1 MKLTNKLFAL
11 IALAGIIGLSSCLR
25 DLESDAEKLQQQDN
39 KRLADF
45 IRDNNITATFDPTGF
60 YYSVLTDNP
69 EGDTIANNDILGIY
83 YTMTDLS
90 GTPIDTYQAS
100 NGLPKL
106 FQVTD
111 SSILPFA
118 LNLAAGL
125 MKEGETYRL
134 YIPSY
139 LAYGE
144 NSFEGLPGRTSLIV
158 DLTIAEKLSLEDVAA
173 RDEEAILAFI
183 AENEYEGVEE
193 VAPGVYF
200 QVLEAGE
207 GDSAAV
213 DQLLDVRYE
222 AFYFDDFQVAGSVS
236 PVTIRVGNESTLL
249 GLNEAFQYMNRGQKN
264 RVILSSEKA
273 HGKGLQIIPERLREV
288 LFNRGLISTNV
299 RAYEPI
305 VYEFEVLNVR

>member
-1 MKLTNKLFAL
+1 M
-11 IALAGIIGLSSCLR
+11 
-25 DLESDAEKLQQQDN
+25 
-39 KRLADF
+39 
-45 IRDNNITATFDPTGF
+45 
-60 YYSVLTDNP
+60 
-69 EGDTIANNDILGIY
+69 
-83 YTMTDLS
+83 
-90 GTPIDTYQAS
+90 
-100 NGLPKL
+100 
-106 FQVTD
+106 
-111 SSILPFA
+111 
-118 LNLAAGL
+118 
-125 MKEGETYRL
+125 
-134 YIPSY
+134 
-139 LAYGE
+139 
-144 NSFEGLPGRTSLIV
+144 IV

-173 RDEEAILAFI
+173 RNEEAILAYI

-207 GDSAAV
+207 GDSAVV